1 MSTTTTKP
9 FKLYHF
15 YVCPYCKPIYYF
27 VNKTQIPH
35 EAIHLDLLKGENRTP
50 EYLAINPFG
59 RVPAIVEEDGFVLFE
74 SSTVLKYLCN
84 TRDVPDHWYPKDP
97 RKRSQVDLFFDWYQV
112 ATKAFSAYF
121 YSKNPELPNRVP
133 VVEDPQELLEK
144 TLGELEKTFLRD
156 RKFLTSD
163 EISLA
168 DIQII
173 FFFGNLDRVKYELTK
188 FPGLQGW
195 KDRVLATDIKPEY
208 EKYLVESS
216 KAFEDMKKAFAN
228 KAESK

>member
-1 MSTTTTKP
+1 MTTVKP
-9 FKLYHF
+9 FKLYHYF
-15 YVCPYCKPIYYF
+15 TCPYCKPIHYF
-27 VNKTQIPH
+27 VNKTQLPH
-35 EAIHLDLLKGENRTP
+35 EAIHIDLKKGENRTP
-50 EYLAINPFG
+50 EYLAVNPFG

-74 SSTVLKYLCN
+74 SSTVLRYLCN
-84 TRDVPDHWYPKDP
+84 TRDVPDNWYPKDP
-97 RKRSQVDLFFDWYQV
+97 RKRSQVDLFFDWYQP
-112 ATKAFSAYF
+112 ATKAFGAYF
-121 YSKNPELPNRVP
+121 YSKNPEIPNKAPIVG
-133 VVEDPQELLEK
+133 DPQELLEK

-173 FFFGNLDRVKYELTK
+173 FFFGYLERVQYELTK

-208 EKYLVESS
+208 EKYLVEASKNTEDLKKQILAS
-216 KAFEDMKKAFAN
+216 KAETK
-228 KAESK
+228 